1 MLLAPLLRF
10 LCFNVGDVAYGI
22 DVINVADVIDVA
34 GVGMEWM
41 RGGGGFYEAVPE
53 SRAFRDW

>member
-10 LCFNVGDVAYGI
+10 LCFNVGDVAYS
-22 DVINVADVIDVA
+22 IDVA